1 MAFLVYFVVMIIAS
15 GAVLFGLDVVTAPLP
30 QHHAAPPAMS
40 SASKPNK
47 AAKREADA
55 ARQDVAANNKE
66 LTPVYPA
73 NPGGVREVV
82 ADKTASTTPGVA
94 PAAPPPVRET
104 SSVTTGVA
112 PAAAAAEVPAPV
124 QKPAAKTAE
133 AAAPVQKPAV
143 KTAEV
148 SPSSNAA
155 PPPAP
160 VAQAVVQQSAGHCDV
175 QSCASAYH
183 SFRASDCT
191 YQPYEGAR
199 RACIAPPATQAR
211 NDPAPARVARQNTR
225 ASMVP
230 DAAPRSEE
238 LRRGQSNNDEDD
250 YDDDDDDD
258 ASAYGSANAY
268 APANGYRGSIV
279 VIRRPRGW

>member
-47 AAKREADA
+47 VAKREADA
-55 ARQDVAANNKE
+55 ARQDVAANKA
-66 LTPVYPA
+66 LTPVYPT

-82 ADKTASTTPGVA
+82 ADKAPSVA
-94 PAAPPPVRET
+94 PAAPPPARET
-104 SSVTTGVA
+104 TSVTTGVA
-112 PAAAAAEVPAPV
+112 PAAAAAEVP
-124 QKPAAKTAE
+124 T
-133 AAAPVQKPAV
+133 PVQKPAV

-148 SPSSNAA
+148 SPSSKTAA
-155 PPPAP
+155 PAAPAVQA
-160 VAQAVVQQSAGHCDV
+160 VAQQSPGHCDV
-175 QSCASAYH
+175 QTCANAYH

-191 YQPYEGAR
+191 YQPYEGPR

-211 NDPAPARVARQNTR
+211 NDPAPTR
-225 ASMVP
+225 ALRQTARAAMAP
-230 DAAPRSEE
+230 DAAPRLEE
-238 LRRGQSNNDEDD
+238 LRRGQSNNDDD
-250 YDDDDDDD
+250 YDDDEDD
-258 ASAYGSANAY
+258 ANAYGNANAY